1 MSEQQRKAIATLIEK
16 RQASGGLSTWPEA
29 TAAKANNNARDY
41 SQGVPAGTPMVETDF
56 GDVIPA
62 QGYDWEQEWL
72 DQQQQ
77 KIAQEQA
84 VHQQTREDIMKHW
97 YGDEKKPKQRKLTDA
112 EQMDFA
118 QNLIQSPYSS
128 VKQWGMQMQQ
138 QQSRREKR
146 GNDLARQWAEQNP
159 EEAENAVRDYQ
170 AEQTLNH
177 YIRKWAE
184 NETPENLREVT
195 QVLATPAGQ
204 RAWEMRR
211 STAADIEQARRDND
225 EAFRREQKEIH
236 SGNAIGQLPG
246 GESHYRRA
254 NTLLDYAQYANETTG
269 ALEQAIADSR
279 GISSGKTSG
288 GRFLH
293 GLMPRSADNVDMFR
307 ETGILMHVA
316 DVAEKLSMGK
326 RISDPEK
333 ALMSAYII
341 YCNAQSDLENLGG
354 KTGMEF
360 MGSAI
365 GDNAPF
371 LLEMAVTGGFGGA
384 AAGAARSL
392 MRKGIAAG
400 VKNAARKGLK
410 GVGGKILKNRAG
422 RYVAKQSANL
432 LGSMVGGA
440 ATAPFSNA
448 TWGEFAR
455 QDVDQYDISQ
465 GVDGEIEAEKTRPTS
480 LAERG
485 YKAGVTGMTDLG
497 SEYWGGFAGA
507 GRLFPKALRGT
518 RVARITEPLRR
529 LAYTPSVQRLD
540 RYVGNIFKWDGLPME
555 FAEEELSNVL
565 QPLLTGEPERI
576 RENFSSEA
584 QMETLLGVVAMGG
597 VFQAMGTGAAAYDH
611 VQSRRRS
618 VGLLGHIQNPDLRQQ
633 VSRAMGHFTQQQ
645 QAKAISN
652 IDWDN
657 ASLHD
662 MAAATDYIMHRTQ
675 GRASQEIMNAMQEQN
690 EAHAALQRFNKLKNQ
705 DTGRLEEVFDT
716 QGRRYFLSGGALE
729 KGDSGA
735 GATAPTADGTL
746 FVIDAE
752 TGEVSQKSVDE
763 LKRGQTTS
771 YEEFE
776 AGTLE
781 AIRTVSAAQ
790 SEMETLQDIAE
801 EAEATGDNPA
811 LRVADY
817 MGIDLS
823 TLTGK
828 TVTLRDGSMAYVGN
842 VSIPQNGTPDIDVVP
857 LDPATG
863 MTQTGANGEEIHR
876 PLDITEVAAVEGIP
890 VGPETAD
897 AQTTPSEG
905 EGVASQMP
913 ELQGGPQVTLDDGE
927 QTNIDSAQGGA
938 IDGTPAGTQNAG
950 MDNADT
956 NEAAA
961 VSSESVKQASTP
973 AQAASE
979 IAPVGKGPFGNI
991 YLQFR
996 GKPKEAIEFLLK
1008 QQEGEAVG
1016 ALSHPQIGEIDLV
1029 WGKTGTAH
1037 SDGYGLAKIA
1047 KYHPEVL
1054 ENLQGIIS
1062 GMTIKKVSGNRIQLE
1077 STEHLASI
1085 RLDWDGNKKTWL
1097 LTAFEKETPTPLD
1110 RTTDVGENLDDLQND
1125 TAPLQSG
1132 GVSKKS
1138 EYSRH
1143 TTTNQTAESDEASQ
1157 TATHS
1162 GAIAASRMNAPT
1174 TNKDTNSA
1182 PSHQEIP
1189 RKKDGTPDYAA
1200 MEPGAMFQAI
1210 AEDFGEDVAREEVA
1224 RQIEIYE
1231 AKIKKLAA
1239 SRSEDINVR
1248 LKNRNQIQSLQA
1260 QAEALR
1266 EAAGIADN
1274 SVVGQTQQTAVPT
1287 VKPTTLRDK
1296 SRALGDYLSVE
1307 DKILR
1312 DIAEGLKF
1320 RWSDNGAQRGLGTEL
1335 GFSDSPA
1342 ERKARFNILSN
1353 DGITVDQ
1360 YAERLEHD
1368 MDSGLIP
1375 MALDS
1380 DMRSAILD
1388 VLTHVR
1394 SNREAYEAAVA
1405 LRENDPRTSMT
1416 EDEARQQAAYEASRR
1431 GALTEAAA
1439 EQTAPTMVAS
1449 EHMATSA
1456 MGDLV
1461 TEDMHRKSPGKIT
1474 IREQSDPNKLDH
1486 YFQYYNLDGK
1496 PSGVYGIYNVEAD
1509 INTNPVSF
1517 GLEEFWFGSDK
1528 LDELETLYNE
1538 YKSRRPKTRSW
1549 MDDEGGAQFRD
1560 INDALDFKKFIDSRR
1575 EEQHKL
1581 GHNVPENGQVPD
1593 FPFRRSDTK
1602 DEAIG
1607 LDFSTEHRQAVE
1619 ELVEELNRGAGAD
1632 AVVFSTIDELPD
1644 DLQAAIRRDPEYGE
1658 FVIEGV
1664 SWGGHAYICAP
1675 AITDLDHVETVYHH
1689 EVAGHCA
1696 LFHAIPERSDR
1707 VALFQAV
1714 VDGIGLEHMQSQGI
1728 PELNEEIDAYQKGE
1742 ITKARLGE
1750 EYVAYSTERFFSPAL
1765 YNNTTA
1771 PVFSVDL
1778 SGPVTDATVKQIIE
1792 SANRQNDGQP
1802 KITIRNDIG
1811 RIQQDGRGT
1820 RMDVPS
1826 QVYRGRKGRRDQTD
1840 LQSAEHRSPGELQ
1853 AETGESGIV
1862 SGRGVEASPAEHQ
1875 GAVSGQDNAGA
1886 DSNQP
1891 GTLSAGE
1898 TVTGTTESEIS
1909 SSTRFRRESTAT
1921 AYEAEIQSIIDQ
1933 AKANGTYLKAPNGK
1947 PTLLSERQWAQ
1958 VRTRSFKR
1966 WFGDWE
1972 KAARLR
1978 LIDALNP
1985 ISVDGNP
1992 SIEQREAEAVFSN
2005 LENGKNRYDGREVVW
2020 VKNSVGK
2027 IMRHKG
2033 FDTSRLIPAIK
2044 DVFDASVP
2052 ILSDA
2057 EERKPGH
2064 KEHSNFKGYHHYVG
2078 KISLDG
2084 RDYYVRF
2091 TLQEINT
2098 RKKDIVPNQL
2108 HSAFVSDVEI
2118 MSAGNRVNTG
2128 NSPATAETSTPVDVK
2143 LQNFIESARTA
2154 IENSSKVVD
2163 ENGEPLV
2170 VYHGTQTGGF
2180 TVFDNSKG
2188 NATSKIPV
2196 DGFMFASNPTI
2207 ADGYSIS
2214 QIIGKD
2220 ETMDG
2225 APIDPDNENISVVEV
2240 KKPLNSKYRYNG
2252 TVDREWI
2259 PHGYGPTPEEAVRKT
2274 KEVISR
2280 TYYRKPGSEVKN
2292 VFLSLKN
2299 PLIVEHGSWKNIYE
2313 YIKQGRN
2320 AKHDG
2325 VIIGNIND
2333 PSIPLRSAKGES
2345 NADFVAFAP
2354 NQIKSATDNTG
2365 EFSADNDD
2373 IRFRRTQ
2380 KPQEESASLIA
2391 VHNTTE
2397 EQLKKSLELGGFPMP
2412 SIAITH
2418 AGMGHTEF
2426 GEISLL
2432 FDRNSIDPSN
2442 KQNKVYG
2449 GDAWTPTFPSVGY
2462 KLNEAKTRD
2471 IYRRANK
2478 VENLP
2483 LFNPVTFHP
2492 SNYERNV
2499 NGLDTGGLVDH
2510 FKDIYDAKQFYLAEN
2525 GNAVTEYEQHEVE
2538 KYPAE
2543 KIPIYEDVLKRIGVE
2558 RIVNDNIDS
2567 VRDEVRQ
2574 ILEQHGIG
2582 LPQMKPNVVLVRVN
2596 NTIKAALDYA
2606 ENGNKKTEI
2615 DVDATKQKIDE
2626 RIDQQ
2631 RFEAWLH
2638 ELFNGVVE
2646 KKGIRNNRDAFTP
2659 SGNSRKWEDL
2669 YDEVTLD
2676 NIVKAMQRQA
2686 ARGGRGMFGGSIFG
2700 ASQKEYPSIDEIRKE
2715 AKKFIQNISNDEF
2728 EAQKNAITDRLSDVK
2743 IPGIGSSF
2751 SDTMGMAENI
2761 KDAVAQSHT
2770 AKGIYRYLKEFYSG
2784 MTMEAAE
2791 EIADIVRDI
2800 QQMSSRYFE
2809 SKPQRAV
2816 GFDEVRL
2823 AVVPV
2828 NTDAKLIWQLERRGI
2843 PVRTYERGNEEQR
2856 REIVANATE
2865 ELDIRFRRAEA
2876 AALSPEE
2883 VNERFNE
2890 ELKTL
2895 SPENAQSRILWL
2907 GNPSEVLIAAGVRNM
2922 PIKLYGNKLLAKI
2935 AKHGYSLDDVRNLP
2949 EAVTRPIAVFDG
2961 SRPGSHAVLTELETT
2976 DGENVLTVLSVG
2988 KGNDSDFNIVN
2999 SVYGKSDSS
3008 IAGWIEQGKLRWVD
3022 KEKALDRLRISAL
3035 LAEAQNNQGQTSGK
3049 AALQSYQEHSSVTK
3063 ILENFENPTWAD
3075 KEKAA
3080 DFLLVQ
3086 GPNYLGNG
3094 ENTGGNVEEGS
3105 NLADEKRSSLASAT
3119 NIIKNFANPTRLD
3132 GEKVAAA
3139 EEMAAELGV
3148 PVRIVRDRSEIGNT
3162 ESMARDKRGAEGWHE
3177 RATGEIAVVLP
3188 NCRDA
3193 AEVQKTILHE
3203 AVGHYGIPELL
3214 GRERADEFYR
3224 RVFRSLDKTTQA
3236 RLLAKHGSE
3245 TVAGDEYLAEMA
3257 EGDVT
3262 PSVWKRIMA
3271 AVRGFFRDVLGINL
3285 KVTDAE
3291 MRYILWR
3298 SKHNPQRARTVG
3310 EAMDTI
3316 SADIRMRV
3324 QTERE
3329 AARERKAL
3337 QLEKLRTSEPLMF
3350 TGEEYKGL
3358 YELDNKS
3365 AATYINNELR
3375 GKYVNQDTGET
3386 IRVTRKGAF
3395 KTTRHDVGNKT
3406 HLQSV
3411 VYIPQ
3416 MLENAI
3422 LIDEVPNTKSS
3433 TGFDSYRYYVV
3444 GLKIDGVDYTAKL
3457 VVGEKNGQTYYD
3469 HSLTE
3474 IEKGDLINRRD
3485 EISSSFTD
3493 NKAANAVT
3501 GTPVSTVKDKR
3512 LLQILQPE
3520 PLKYQAESTQNE
3532 QQEPQTPMQY
3542 VDRVAE
3548 EMAAQDNEIRF
3559 RRNKRQPAADAPI
3572 RTTRENW
3579 ATRIGRK
3586 LQDAHIP
3593 VRQLQ
3598 DYVRAHGGKTGI
3610 ETDVYSALNR
3620 ALGRQME
3627 RIRRVDADFSE
3638 LGKKMNRIK
3647 REYGY
3652 GYKQIEE
3659 YLAAKSSLER
3669 HASGTPAYS
3678 EQADAPWNKWH
3689 VEETVDRFEKTV
3701 PAKQRDAM
3709 WADIR
3714 ALTQK
3719 QLEMMRQYGLISIQ
3733 TLRDIQARG
3742 WKYYLPLQGMDFDF
3756 EQVTDPHDI
3765 FGEILNDRKGGRSSL
3780 MHRAKGRTTKPDDVL
3795 ATLQRN
3801 IHLTIMSG
3809 EQNLAKQFLLRL
3821 AEANPELQGDTR
3833 QGEGIF
3839 EIEERWWVR
3848 RDENRITP
3856 EERERGE
3863 VYEESRQR
3871 PDDLEIE
3878 QSQMASAE
3886 MRKLESE
3893 LQEVE
3898 KELWKL
3904 DPENDDNDLLATL
3917 LDQRRELS
3925 ERIDQAFDRITAV
3938 RQLPRGAH
3946 AYRGLSQ
3953 TEEQEHTV
3961 PVYRNGIRTV
3971 VRLSDPIVAQAINGD
3986 FKELFGGI
3994 MKNVVNVIGKGT
4006 RWMASTSTS
4015 WNPEFLLKNT
4025 VRDSLWATFYNA
4037 VDSEGSARG
4046 YLRNYPVAQK
4056 AIVRYHSGKAKPLTL
4071 NERAQYNIYTP
4082 EGASEAIE
4090 EFGLS
4095 RVRDSWFDDFLM
4107 EGGLTG
4113 YAYMQEVSDYSK
4125 KLARKVR
4132 WAASRG
4138 GRTVGTLREV
4148 METVNDLSEVTT
4160 RFATFLSQIQKGA
4173 DVRTAVNYARD
4184 ITINFNRKGEWG
4196 RDLNSLFMFF
4206 NAATQ
4211 GIANFYNLTRRNKAR
4226 MGFAMA
4232 GVLGLS
4238 YTMSLLLA
4246 QFLAADDDDEQ
4257 WFISDYQRY
4266 TNLCIPGWIIGSDD
4280 KVVLIPLPQE
4290 LRPMWVAGTVAADV
4304 TGGRID
4310 AKDAWGVF
4318 SNATGTVLEA
4328 AGEAYLP
4335 VEISMDRPMKTFVPS
4350 LFKPMYEL
4358 YANADFTGFPIYRE
4372 PFAKSLEGRIP
4383 ESQLGMRNANK
4394 FISGVTEW
4402 LNEAGGGNQWTPA
4415 GFDPETGTING
4426 LVNLMDQNPSK
4437 IEHLLTSYTGGLG
4450 RMGARIYRYV
4460 SSSDE
4465 ERAVRDIPFI
4475 NAFLTDVRKEINPN
4489 TEYYDIRDKYESL
4502 NYWFRKN
4509 QKEGT
4514 YPPFYHS
4521 DEEAQKAATEV
4532 TTVMQMIKQSDKT
4545 LDAWK
4550 KQLEMTEYGSEQY
4563 RTVVQEMNRVK
4574 KDFIHQYD
4582 QFIESTDHAAE
4593 NR

>member
-1 MSEQQRKAIATLIEK
+1 MNQPSKIDILLGRVSVPEHKISADNKPDSSSMEAVQSKYFT
-16 RQASGGLSTWPEA
+16 AS
-29 TAAKANNNARDY
+29 
-41 SQGVPAGTPMVETDF
+41 VPAGTPMVETDF

-72 DQQQQ
+72 DQQQK
-77 KIAQEQA
+77 KIESA
-84 VHQQTREDIMKHW
+84 QQTQNEVMEYWH
-97 YGDEKKPKQRKLTDA
+97 GKPKQRKLTDA

-118 QNLIQSPYSS
+118 QTLIQSPYSS
-128 VKQWGMQMQQ
+128 AKQWGMQLQQ
-138 QQSRREKR
+138 QQSRQEKR
-146 GNDLARQWAEQNP
+146 ENDLVQQWAEQNP

-177 YIRKWAE
+177 YIRKWDG
-184 NETPENLREVT
+184 NETPENLRAVT
-195 QVLATPAGQ
+195 EVLATPAGQ
-204 RAWEMRR
+204 RVWEKRR
-211 STAADIEQARRDND
+211 STVADIEQARREND
-225 EAFRREQKEIH
+225 EAFRHEQKEIH

-254 NTLLDYAQYANETTG
+254 NTLLDYAQYANETIG

-341 YCNAQSDLENLGG
+341 YCNAHSDLENLGG

-410 GVGGKILKNRAG
+410 GVGGKIVQNRAG
-422 RYVAKQSANL
+422 RYIAKQGSNL
-432 LGSMVGGA
+432 VGSMVGGA

-485 YKAGVTGMTDLG
+485 YKAGVTGMTELG

-529 LAYTPSVQRLD
+529 LSYTPSVQRLD
-540 RYVGNIFKWDGLPME
+540 RYVGNIFKWNGQPME
-555 FAEEELSNVL
+555 WMEEQLSNVL

-576 RENFSSEA
+576 RENFSSDA

-597 VFQAMGTGAAAYDH
+597 VFQTMGTGAAAYDH

-633 VSRAMGHFTQQQ
+633 VSRAMGRFTQKE

-675 GRASQEIMNAMQEQN
+675 GLASQEIMNAMQEQT

-729 KGDSGA
+729 KGDA
-735 GATAPTADGTL
+735 DAVAIVPTADGTL

-752 TGEVSQKSVDE
+752 TGEVSQKSIDE

-781 AIRTVSAAQ
+781 AIRTVSAVQ

-811 LRVADY
+811 IRVADY

-842 VSIPQNGTPDIDVVP
+842 VSIPQNGMPDIDVVP
-857 LDPATG
+857 LDPVTG

-876 PLDITEVAAVEGIP
+876 ALDITEVAAVEGIP

-905 EGVASQMP
+905 EGVASQTP
-913 ELQGGPQVTLDDGE
+913 ELQNGQQGTLDDGT
-927 QTNIDSAQGGA
+927 QV
-938 IDGTPAGTQNAG
+938 GTQNTV
-950 MDNADT
+950 MENADT
-956 NEAAA
+956 GSVGQVSIENPGMNPELDNATTSGVHNVSDPRIGRSLTSQEADELLREMQDGAQPAPEIELNAA
-961 VSSESVKQASTP
+961 SWSASFDENNSIQTPIGRVKMGDNQMSKFFAKGREKEFGMVAPTLSNPDVIVEKNAPESNAERDTKYLFIKTFIKSDGSRFVYFESITVQKAGLEISVSSHEADENIIKREMQNGKVLHLDSRLSSGSEGYLTRTP
-973 AQAASE
+973 TGE
-979 IAPVGKGPFGNI
+979 GP
-991 YLQFR
+991 
-996 GKPKEAIEFLLK
+996 
-1008 QQEGEAVG
+1008 
-1016 ALSHPQIGEIDLV
+1016 DLV
-1029 WGKTGTAH
+1029 PT
-1037 SDGYGLAKIA
+1037 SDNPKAL
-1047 KYHPEVL
+1047 H
-1054 ENLQGIIS
+1054 
-1062 GMTIKKVSGNRIQLE
+1062 
-1077 STEHLASI
+1077 
-1085 RLDWDGNKKTWL
+1085 
-1097 LTAFEKETPTPLD
+1097 
-1110 RTTDVGENLDDLQND
+1110 
-1125 TAPLQSG
+1125 
-1132 GVSKKS
+1132 
-1138 EYSRH
+1138 
-1143 TTTNQTAESDEASQ
+1143 
-1157 TATHS
+1157 
-1162 GAIAASRMNAPT
+1162 
-1174 TNKDTNSA
+1174 KDTNSA
-1182 PSHQEIP
+1182 PSNQEIP

-1200 MEPGAMFQAI
+1200 LEPGAMFQAI

-1274 SVVGQTQQTAVPT
+1274 SVVGQTQQTAAPT
-1287 VKPTTLRDK
+1287 VKHTTLRDK

-1375 MALDS
+1375 LAMDG

-1394 SNREAYEAAVA
+1394 SNREAYETAVA

-1416 EDEARQQAAYEASRR
+1416 EDEARQQTAYEASRR
-1431 GALTEAAA
+1431 GILTEAAA
-1439 EQTAPTMVAS
+1439 EQQQSSMVSGEPFTPVDDVPFYRSEAETAVAS
-1449 EHMATSA
+1449 
-1456 MGDLV
+1456 
-1461 TEDMHRKSPGKIT
+1461 
-1474 IREQSDPNKLDH
+1474 Q
-1486 YFQYYNLDGK
+1486 
-1496 PSGVYGIYNVEAD
+1496 
-1509 INTNPVSF
+1509 
-1517 GLEEFWFGSDK
+1517 
-1528 LDELETLYNE
+1528 
-1538 YKSRRPKTRSW
+1538 
-1549 MDDEGGAQFRD
+1549 
-1560 INDALDFKKFIDSRR
+1560 
-1575 EEQHKL
+1575 
-1581 GHNVPENGQVPD
+1581 
-1593 FPFRRSDTK
+1593 
-1602 DEAIG
+1602 
-1607 LDFSTEHRQAVE
+1607 DFSPEHRQAVE
-1619 ELVEELNRGAGAD
+1619 EMVTGLNQELGENV
-1632 AVVFSTIDELPD
+1632 VVFSEWDELPEK
-1644 DLQAAIRRDPEYGE
+1644 IREEVRKAMEDGYVVYGLT
-1658 FVIEGV
+1658 FQDACYLY
-1664 SWGGHAYICAP
+1664 SP
-1675 AITDLDHVETVYHH
+1675 AITDEQTAHYVYTH
-1689 EVAGHCA
+1689 ELAGHKNVEAVFPDRISFVTFCNRLVDDIGVSEMA
-1696 LFHAIPERSDR
+1696 ESISDAGFMNCVNDYFTNPDAVNKYVLGREYIAYLTENSNILDLYAADYEGKFSLPSLQEFITTDTLLDLIHYANSRQGRS
-1707 VALFQAV
+1707 F
-1714 VDGIGLEHMQSQGI
+1714 SQG
-1728 PELNEEIDAYQKGE
+1728 QGRMGR
-1742 ITKARLGE
+1742 T
-1750 EYVAYSTERFFSPAL
+1750 TETEADYRRTNGTTGMGAS
-1765 YNNTTA
+1765 NT
-1771 PVFSVDL
+1771 DRL
-1778 SGPVTDATVKQIIE
+1778 SGGGQTADRGRSRPDGVSGSGTDYAL
-1792 SANRQNDGQP
+1792 SGASDNLS
-1802 KITIRNDIG
+1802 G
-1811 RIQQDGRGT
+1811 RTSPDAGGT
-1820 RMDVPS
+1820 R
-1826 QVYRGRKGRRDQTD
+1826 YGRSTQT
-1840 LQSAEHRSPGELQ
+1840 SSSEY
-1853 AETGESGIV
+1853 
-1862 SGRGVEASPAEHQ
+1862 Q
-1875 GAVSGQDNAGA
+1875 GTISGQDNAGV

-1891 GTLSAGE
+1891 RTLPAGK
-1898 TVTGTTESEIS
+1898 TVTRTAESEIFS
-1909 SSTRFRRESTAT
+1909 SNRFRRESAAA

-1947 PTLLSERQWAQ
+1947 STLLSERQWAQ
-1958 VRTRSFKR
+1958 VRTRAFKR

-2052 ILSDA
+2052 ILSEA

-2091 TLQEINT
+2091 ALQEINT
-2098 RKKDIVPNQL
+2098 RKKNIVPNQL

-2143 LQNFIESARTA
+2143 LQNFIESSRTA
-2154 IENSSKVVD
+2154 VENSSKVVD

-2170 VYHGTQTGGF
+2170 VFHGTPLRRDQITPNRGWQKDGTTYVRQQAPFHTFRGGEYSGMIF
-2180 TVFDNSKG
+2180 SSVDAEKARSIAEKR
-2188 NATSKIPV
+2188 ALSIP
-2196 DGFMFASNPTI
+2196 DD
-2207 ADGYSIS
+2207 ADGTEQWTEEGYVYDLFLNVKHPFVPQRDANVVLSALGNKVPTLSFYGGKGEDIS
-2214 QIIGKD
+2214 LD
-2220 ETMDG
+2220 EAWG
-2225 APIDPDNENISVVEV
+2225 I
-2240 KKPLNSKYRYNG
+2240 LNSGNSWLV
-2252 TVDREWI
+2252 TE
-2259 PHGYGPTPEEAVRKT
+2259 TPQFMEEVRKRGYDGLYGT
-2274 KEVISR
+2274 DEGV
-2280 TYYRKPGSEVKN
+2280 
-2292 VFLSLKN
+2292 
-2299 PLIVEHGSWKNIYE
+2299 E
-2313 YIKQGRN
+2313 YIACFR
-2320 AKHDG
+2320 
-2325 VIIGNIND
+2325 
-2333 PSIPLRSAKGES
+2333 
-2345 NADFVAFAP
+2345 P
-2354 NQIKSATDNTG
+2354 NQLKDAYENTG

-2373 IRFRRTQ
+2373 IRFRKTP

-2432 FDRNSIDPSN
+2432 FDRNSIDPAN
-2442 KQNKVYG
+2442 RQNKVYS
-2449 GDAWTPTFPSVGY
+2449 GDAWTPTVPSIGY
-2462 KLNEAKTRD
+2462 KLNDDKTSD
-2471 IYRRANK
+2471 IYSRANK
-2478 VENLP
+2478 VKNLP

-2492 SNYERNV
+2492 DNYERNV
-2499 NGLDTGGLVDH
+2499 NGLDTGGLVEH
-2510 FKDIYDAKQFYLAEN
+2510 FKDNYNAKQFYLAEN

-2538 KYPAE
+2538 KYPAD
-2543 KIPIYEDVLKRIGVE
+2543 KIPIYEDVLKRIGIE
-2558 RIVNDNIDS
+2558 RIVNGNIDS

-2582 LPQMKPNVVLVRVN
+2582 LSQMKPNVVLARVN

-2631 RFEAWLH
+2631 RFEVWLH

-2646 KKGIRNNRDAFTP
+2646 KKGIRNDRDIFTP
-2659 SGNSRKWEDL
+2659 AGNSRKWEEL

-2686 ARGGRGMFGGSIFG
+2686 ARGGQGLFGGSIFG
-2700 ASQKEYPSIDEIRKE
+2700 AAQKEYPSIDEIRKE
-2715 AKKFIQNISNDEF
+2715 AKKVIKNITNDEF

-2743 IPGIGSSF
+2743 IPGVGSSF
-2751 SDTMGMAENI
+2751 SDTMDMAENI

-2784 MTMEAAE
+2784 MTMEVAE
-2791 EIADIVRDI
+2791 EIAGIVRDI

-2828 NTDAKLIWQLERRGI
+2828 NTDAELISQLERQGI

-2876 AALSPEE
+2876 AALSPDE

-2907 GNPSEVLIAAGVRNM
+2907 GNPSEVLLSAGVRNM

-2976 DGENVLTVLSVG
+2976 DGEDVLTVLSVG

-3063 ILENFENPTWAD
+3063 ILENFENPT
-3075 KEKAA
+3075 
-3080 DFLLVQ
+3080 
-3086 GPNYLGNG
+3086 
-3094 ENTGGNVEEGS
+3094 
-3105 NLADEKRSSLASAT
+3105 
-3119 NIIKNFANPTRLD
+3119 RLD

-3162 ESMARDKRGAEGWHE
+3162 ENMARDKRGAEGWHE

-3236 RLLAKHGSE
+3236 RLMAKHGSE

-3257 EGDVT
+3257 EGNVT
-3262 PSVWKRIMA
+3262 PSIWKRIMA
-3271 AVRGFFRDVLGINL
+3271 AVRWFFRDVLGINL

-3298 SKHNPQRARTVG
+3298 SKHNLQRARTVG

-3316 SADIRMRV
+3316 SEDIRMRV

-3329 AARERKAL
+3329 AARERKAQ

-3358 YELDNKS
+3358 YELNS
-3365 AATYINNELR
+3365 RAAGQYIVAHLR
-3375 GKYVNQDTGET
+3375 GTYTNADSGEIIYVS
-3386 IRVTRKGAF
+3386 RKAQ
-3395 KTTRHDVGNKT
+3395 KVAHHDAENKV

-3411 VYIPQ
+3411 AYIPQ

-3422 LIDEVPNTKSS
+3422 LIDEVQNTKSS

-3457 VVGEKNGQTYYD
+3457 VVGEKNGQIYYD
-3469 HSLTE
+3469 HALTE
-3474 IEKGDLINRRD
+3474 IEKGDLIVQRD
-3485 EISSSFTD
+3485 LVKAQVYD
-3493 NKAANAVT
+3493 DKAANAVT

-3532 QQEPQTPMQY
+3532 QQKPQTPMQY

-3548 EMAAQDNEIRF
+3548 EMAALDNEIRF
-3559 RRNKRQPAADAPI
+3559 RRNKQQPAADAPI

-3598 DYVRAHGGKTGI
+3598 DYVRAHGGQTGI

-3652 GYKQIEE
+3652 SYKQIEE

-3714 ALTQK
+3714 TLAQK

-3742 WKYYLPLQGMDFDF
+3742 WKYYLPLQGIDFDF

-3833 QGEGIF
+3833 RGEGVF

-3878 QSQMASAE
+3878 QSQIAAAE

-3904 DPENDDNDLLATL
+3904 DPETTDNDLLSTL

-3938 RQLPRGAH
+3938 RQLPRGSH

-4046 YLRNYPVAQK
+4046 YMRNYPVAQK
-4056 AIVRYHSGKAKPLTL
+4056 AIVRYHSGKARPLTL

-4082 EGASEAIE
+4082 EGAAAAIE

-4113 YAYMQEVSDYSK
+4113 YAYMQDVRDYSK

-4138 GRTVGTLREV
+4138 GRTLGTLREV

-4160 RFATFLSQIQKGA
+4160 RFSTFLSQIQKGE

-4266 TNLCIPGWIIGSDD
+4266 TNLCIPGWIIGRDD

-4290 LRPMWVAGTVAADV
+4290 LRPIWVAGTVAADV

-4335 VEISMDRPMKTFVPS
+4335 VEISMEHPMKTFVPS
-4350 LFKPMYEL
+4350 VFKPMYEL

-4402 LNEAGGGNQWTPA
+4402 LNEVGGGNQWTPA

-4426 LVNLMDQNPSK
+4426 LVNLLDQNPSK

-4460 SSSDE
+4460 SSPDE

-4502 NYWFRKN
+4502 NYWFRKH

-4521 DEEAQKAATEV
+4521 DEEAQKAAAEV
-4532 TTVMQMIKQSDKT
+4532 TAVMQMIKQSDKT

-4582 QFIESTDHAAE
+4582 QLTESTDHAAE

>member
-1 MSEQQRKAIATLIEK
+1 MSNRNRLNVAALLGLDGGAAAPAEGMYSNGNALPGAQGAA
-16 RQASGGLSTWPEA
+16 ANGSSVGSGGNVPRVSSEPYAGTDRNRLNVAALLGYHSGTPSTTQKTEG
-29 TAAKANNNARDY
+29 TAAAPQRDFTA
-41 SQGVPAGTPMVETDF
+41 SVPEGTPMVETDF

-72 DQQQQ
+72 DQQQ
-77 KIAQEQA
+77 KKVESAQRTLNE
-84 VHQQTREDIMKHW
+84 VMEYWH
-97 YGDEKKPKQRKLTDA
+97 GKPKQRKLTDA

-118 QNLIQSPYSS
+118 QTLIQSPYSS
-128 VKQWGMQMQQ
+128 AKQWGMQLQQ
-138 QQSRREKR
+138 QQSRREQR
-146 GNDLARQWAEQNP
+146 ENDLVQQWAEQNP

-177 YIRKWAE
+177 YIRKWAG
-184 NETPENLREVT
+184 NETPENLRAVT
-195 QVLATPAGQ
+195 EVLATPAGQ
-204 RAWEMRR
+204 RVLNNLLGGK
-211 STAADIEQARRDND
+211 EQVAKERARL
-225 EAFRREQKEIH
+225 EAEYAER
-236 SGNAIGQLPG
+236 LPG
-246 GESHYRRA
+246 WNAMTVQSQLEDYRKNPMSYALKNVNPSESLMTEYIPEEKRNYDLAMRMM
-254 NTLLDYAQYANETTG
+254 DGAQYKAETIS
-269 ALEQAIADSR
+269 ALEQAIADAR
-279 GISSGKTSG
+279 GTSSGKTAA

-293 GLMPRSADNVDMFR
+293 GLQP
-307 ETGILMHVA
+307 ETLKNALTMGFGESEDLLSIA
-316 DVAEKLSMGK
+316 RIAEKASRGETLTDG
-326 RISDPEK
+326 EQ
-333 ALMSAYII
+333 AAAGAYIM
-341 YCNAQSDLENLGG
+341 NLDATQRLADMGG
-354 KTGMEF
+354 ATTAERVGNF
-360 MGSAI
+360 I

-371 LLEMAVTGGFGGA
+371 LLEMAATGGLGAPA
-384 AAGAARSL
+384 AAAARGL
-392 MRKGIAAG
+392 IRRGIARG
-400 VKNAARKGLK
+400 MKNAAQKGIL
-410 GVGGKILKNRAG
+410 GAVGKTLRNRVG
-422 RYVAKQSANL
+422 RYVAKQGGNLVGAMAEGAVTSPLSTVTANEY
-432 LGSMVGGA
+432 A
-440 ATAPFSNA
+440 NRT
-448 TWGEFAR
+448 
-455 QDVDQYDISQ
+455 VDQYD
-465 GVDGEIEAEKTRPTS
+465 VWMNMDGSIEAERTRPTS
-480 LAERG
+480 ELERMYKSLATGAAERTSEAWG
-485 YKAGVTGMTDLG
+485 RYAGMGH
-497 SEYWGGFAGA
+497 
-507 GRLFPKALRGT
+507 LFPRFMRGT
-518 RVARITEPLRR
+518 RIAKFTEPLRR
-529 LAYTPSVQRLD
+529 LMQTPSAQRLD
-540 RYVGNIFKWDGLPME
+540 RYVGNVLQWNGQPME
-555 FAEEELSNVL
+555 WMEEQLSNVL
-565 QPLLTGEPERI
+565 QPLLTGELERI

-597 VFQAMGTGAAAYDH
+597 VFQTMSTGAAAYDH

-633 VSRAMGHFTQQQ
+633 VSRAMGRFTQKE

-675 GRASQEIMNAMQEQN
+675 GRASQEIMNAMQEQT

-857 LDPATG
+857 LDPVTG

-905 EGVASQMP
+905 EGVASQTP
-913 ELQGGPQVTLDDGE
+913 ELQNGQQGTLDDGT
-927 QTNIDSAQGGA
+927 QV
-938 IDGTPAGTQNAG
+938 GTQNTVMENANTGSVGQVSVENPG
-950 MDNADT
+950 MNPELDNATTSGVHNVSDPRIGRSLTSQEADELLREMQDGAQPAPEIELNAASWSASFDENNSIQTPIGRVKMGDNQMSKFFAKGREKEFGMVAPTLSNPDVIVEKNAPESNAERDT
-956 NEAAA
+956 KYLFIKTFIKSDGSRFVYFESITVQKAGLEIS
-961 VSSESVKQASTP
+961 VSSHEADENIIKREMQNGKVLHLDSRLSSGSEGYLTRTP
-973 AQAASE
+973 TGE
-979 IAPVGKGPFGNI
+979 GP
-991 YLQFR
+991 
-996 GKPKEAIEFLLK
+996 
-1008 QQEGEAVG
+1008 
-1016 ALSHPQIGEIDLV
+1016 DLV
-1029 WGKTGTAH
+1029 PT
-1037 SDGYGLAKIA
+1037 SDNPKAL
-1047 KYHPEVL
+1047 H
-1054 ENLQGIIS
+1054 
-1062 GMTIKKVSGNRIQLE
+1062 
-1077 STEHLASI
+1077 
-1085 RLDWDGNKKTWL
+1085 
-1097 LTAFEKETPTPLD
+1097 
-1110 RTTDVGENLDDLQND
+1110 
-1125 TAPLQSG
+1125 
-1132 GVSKKS
+1132 
-1138 EYSRH
+1138 
-1143 TTTNQTAESDEASQ
+1143 
-1157 TATHS
+1157 
-1162 GAIAASRMNAPT
+1162 
-1174 TNKDTNSA
+1174 KDTNSA
-1182 PSHQEIP
+1182 PSNQGIP

-1200 MEPGAMFQAI
+1200 LEPGTMFQAI

-1260 QAEALR
+1260 RAEALR

-1274 SVVGQTQQTAVPT
+1274 SVVGQTQQPAAPT

-1335 GFSDSPA
+1335 GFSDSQA

-1388 VLTHVR
+1388 ILTHVR
-1394 SNREAYEAAVA
+1394 SNREAYETAVA

-1416 EDEARQQAAYEASRR
+1416 EEEARQQAAYEASRR
-1431 GALTEAAA
+1431 GILTEAAA
-1439 EQTAPTMVAS
+1439 EQQQSSMVSGEPFTPVDDVPFYRSEAETAVAS
-1449 EHMATSA
+1449 
-1456 MGDLV
+1456 
-1461 TEDMHRKSPGKIT
+1461 
-1474 IREQSDPNKLDH
+1474 Q
-1486 YFQYYNLDGK
+1486 
-1496 PSGVYGIYNVEAD
+1496 
-1509 INTNPVSF
+1509 
-1517 GLEEFWFGSDK
+1517 
-1528 LDELETLYNE
+1528 
-1538 YKSRRPKTRSW
+1538 
-1549 MDDEGGAQFRD
+1549 
-1560 INDALDFKKFIDSRR
+1560 
-1575 EEQHKL
+1575 
-1581 GHNVPENGQVPD
+1581 
-1593 FPFRRSDTK
+1593 
-1602 DEAIG
+1602 
-1607 LDFSTEHRQAVE
+1607 DFSPEHRQAVE
-1619 ELVEELNRGAGAD
+1619 EMVTGLNQELGENV
-1632 AVVFSTIDELPD
+1632 VVFSEWDELPEK
-1644 DLQAAIRRDPEYGE
+1644 IREEVRKAMEDGYVVYGLT
-1658 FVIEGV
+1658 FQDACYLY
-1664 SWGGHAYICAP
+1664 SP
-1675 AITDLDHVETVYHH
+1675 AITDEQTAHYVYTH
-1689 EVAGHCA
+1689 ELAGHKNVEAVFPDRISFVTFCNRLVDDIGVSEMA
-1696 LFHAIPERSDR
+1696 ESISDAGFMNCVNDYFTNPDAINKYVLGREYIAYLTENSNVLDLYAADYEGKFSLPSLQEFITTDTLLDLIHYANSRQGRS
-1707 VALFQAV
+1707 F
-1714 VDGIGLEHMQSQGI
+1714 SQG
-1728 PELNEEIDAYQKGE
+1728 QGRMGR
-1742 ITKARLGE
+1742 T
-1750 EYVAYSTERFFSPAL
+1750 TETEADYRRTNGTTGMGAS
-1765 YNNTTA
+1765 NT
-1771 PVFSVDL
+1771 DRL
-1778 SGPVTDATVKQIIE
+1778 SGGGQTADRGRSRPDGVSGSGTDYAL
-1792 SANRQNDGQP
+1792 SGASDNLS
-1802 KITIRNDIG
+1802 G
-1811 RIQQDGRGT
+1811 RTSPDAGGT
-1820 RMDVPS
+1820 R
-1826 QVYRGRKGRRDQTD
+1826 YGRSTQT
-1840 LQSAEHRSPGELQ
+1840 SSSEY
-1853 AETGESGIV
+1853 
-1862 SGRGVEASPAEHQ
+1862 Q
-1875 GAVSGQDNAGA
+1875 GTISGQDNAGV

-1891 GTLSAGE
+1891 RTLPAGE
-1898 TVTGTTESEIS
+1898 TVTGTAESEIFS
-1909 SSTRFRRESTAT
+1909 SNRFRRESAAA

-1947 PTLLSERQWAQ
+1947 PTRLSERQWAQ
-1958 VRTRSFKR
+1958 VRTRAFKR

-2052 ILSDA
+2052 ILSEA
-2057 EERKPGH
+2057 EERKTGH

-2098 RKKDIVPNQL
+2098 RKKNIVPNQL

-2143 LQNFIESARTA
+2143 LQNFIESSRTA
-2154 IENSSKVVD
+2154 VENSSKVVD
-2163 ENGEPLV
+2163 ENGEPMV
-2170 VYHGTQTGGF
+2170 VFHGTNSDFTAFDTKKIGIKGDVGMRGRGFYFSPNIRTG
-2180 TVFDNSKG
+2180 
-2188 NATSKIPV
+2188 
-2196 DGFMFASNPTI
+2196 
-2207 ADGYSIS
+2207 
-2214 QIIGKD
+2214 
-2220 ETMDG
+2220 E
-2225 APIDPDNENISVVEV
+2225 
-2240 KKPLNSKYRYNG
+2240 
-2252 TVDREWI
+2252 
-2259 PHGYGPTPEEAVRKT
+2259 GYG
-2274 KEVISR
+2274 
-2280 TYYRKPGSEVKN
+2280 KN
-2292 VFLSLKN
+2292 LLRVFLNIKN
-2299 PLIVEHGSWKNIYE
+2299 PFDPFSFSSEEEIAERLDIDKDIIE
-2313 YIKQGRN
+2313 YVIEFTETGFRAIN
-2320 AKHDG
+2320 AGLFSGYLKEAGYDG
-2325 VIIGNIND
+2325 V
-2333 PSIPLRSAKGES
+2333 LYLYRQE
-2345 NADFVAFAP
+2345 VVVFAP
-2354 NQIKSATDNTG
+2354 SQIKSATDNTG
-2365 EFSADNDD
+2365 EFSAGND
-2373 IRFRRTQ
+2373 
-2380 KPQEESASLIA
+2380 
-2391 VHNTTE
+2391 
-2397 EQLKKSLELGGFPMP
+2397 
-2412 SIAITH
+2412 
-2418 AGMGHTEF
+2418 
-2426 GEISLL
+2426 
-2432 FDRNSIDPSN
+2432 
-2442 KQNKVYG
+2442 
-2449 GDAWTPTFPSVGY
+2449 
-2462 KLNEAKTRD
+2462 
-2471 IYRRANK
+2471 
-2478 VENLP
+2478 
-2483 LFNPVTFHP
+2483 
-2492 SNYERNV
+2492 
-2499 NGLDTGGLVDH
+2499 
-2510 FKDIYDAKQFYLAEN
+2510 
-2525 GNAVTEYEQHEVE
+2525 
-2538 KYPAE
+2538 
-2543 KIPIYEDVLKRIGVE
+2543 
-2558 RIVNDNIDS
+2558 
-2567 VRDEVRQ
+2567 
-2574 ILEQHGIG
+2574 
-2582 LPQMKPNVVLVRVN
+2582 
-2596 NTIKAALDYA
+2596 
-2606 ENGNKKTEI
+2606 
-2615 DVDATKQKIDE
+2615 
-2626 RIDQQ
+2626 
-2631 RFEAWLH
+2631 
-2638 ELFNGVVE
+2638 
-2646 KKGIRNNRDAFTP
+2646 
-2659 SGNSRKWEDL
+2659 
-2669 YDEVTLD
+2669 
-2676 NIVKAMQRQA
+2676 
-2686 ARGGRGMFGGSIFG
+2686 
-2700 ASQKEYPSIDEIRKE
+2700 
-2715 AKKFIQNISNDEF
+2715 
-2728 EAQKNAITDRLSDVK
+2728 
-2743 IPGIGSSF
+2743 
-2751 SDTMGMAENI
+2751 
-2761 KDAVAQSHT
+2761 
-2770 AKGIYRYLKEFYSG
+2770 
-2784 MTMEAAE
+2784 
-2791 EIADIVRDI
+2791 
-2800 QQMSSRYFE
+2800 
-2809 SKPQRAV
+2809 
-2816 GFDEVRL
+2816 
-2823 AVVPV
+2823 
-2828 NTDAKLIWQLERRGI
+2828 
-2843 PVRTYERGNEEQR
+2843 
-2856 REIVANATE
+2856 
-2865 ELDIRFRRAEA
+2865 DIRFRRAEA

-2890 ELKTL
+2890 ELKQQIDGTL
-2895 SPENAQSRILWL
+2895 PEGHVYRL
-2907 GNPSEVLIAAGVRNM
+2907 GMPSEALRSAGVPELPMELSSTR
-2922 PIKLYGNKLLAKI
+2922 LAEK
-2935 AKHGYSLDDVRNLP
+2935 ASADYKSGHPFSLEDMRNLP
-2949 EAVTRPIAVFDG
+2949 QALQNPIAVFD
-2961 SRPGSHAVLTELETT
+2961 SKTRPGSKVILTELT
-2976 DGENVLTVLSVG
+2976 DSQ
-2988 KGNDSDFNIVN
+2988 GNNFVAVTRSDIRRVAGRRVIQVN
-2999 SVYGKSDSS
+2999 SIRSIYPKDYAQDVVNWINRGDLLKWADKEKTLDWLGKQQSNSADVA
-3008 IAGWIEQGKLRWVD
+3008 IPIQGLDVAANILENFENPTWVD

-3049 AALQSYQEHSSVTK
+3049 AALQSYQEHSSITK
-3063 ILENFENPTWAD
+3063 ILETFENPTRA
-3075 KEKAA
+3075 
-3080 DFLLVQ
+3080 
-3086 GPNYLGNG
+3086 
-3094 ENTGGNVEEGS
+3094 
-3105 NLADEKRSSLASAT
+3105 
-3119 NIIKNFANPTRLD
+3119 D

-3162 ESMARDKRGAEGWHE
+3162 ENLARDKRGAEGWHE

-3236 RLLAKHGSE
+3236 RLMAKHGSE

-3257 EGDVT
+3257 EGNVT
-3262 PSVWKRIMA
+3262 PSMWKRIMA

-3298 SKHNPQRARTVG
+3298 SKHNLQRARTVG

-3316 SADIRMRV
+3316 SEDIRMRV

-3329 AARERKAL
+3329 AARERKAQ
-3337 QLEKLRTSEPLMF
+3337 QLEKLRKSEPIQI
-3350 TGEEYKGL
+3350 TGEEITPSENLKQYKKNALEYG
-3358 YELDNKS
+3358 K
-3365 AATYINNELR
+3365 TLR
-3375 GKYVNQDTGET
+3375 GEYVNLDSGER
-3386 IRVTRKGAF
+3386 ISLFAGGKNGGIKEVLQ
-3395 KTTRHDVGNKT
+3395 HDYKNPE
-3406 HLQSV
+3406 HLQAV
-3411 VYIPQ
+3411 AAIPQ
-3416 MLENAI
+3416 IIENSI
-3422 LIDEVPNTKSS
+3422 LIDSEQNQDRRVNPNVKQ
-3433 TGFDSYRYYVV
+3433 YAYYVV
-3444 GLKIDGVDYTAKL
+3444 GLKIGDTDYTVKA
-3457 VVGEKNGQTYYD
+3457 VVAQDDNGNRYYD
-3469 HSLTE
+3469 HKLTQIEKGTLIDGLYRLSNSVAENQDSQMGFSASSGLSSMVGAGEAEPNIRRPETGNRLQSISPIPDIKDKRLPSILQPALTE
-3474 IEKGDLINRRD
+3474 IEKGDLIVQRD
-3485 EISSSFTD
+3485 LVKAQVYD
-3493 NKAANAVT
+3493 DKAANAVT

-3520 PLKYQAESTQNE
+3520 PLKYQAESTQNK

-3548 EMAAQDNEIRF
+3548 EMAALDNEIRL
-3559 RRNKRQPAADAPI
+3559 RRNKQQPAADAPI

-3652 GYKQIEE
+3652 SYKQIEE

-3701 PAKQRDAM
+3701 PAKQRYAM

-3714 ALTQK
+3714 TLAQK

-3833 QGEGIF
+3833 RGEGVF

-3878 QSQMASAE
+3878 QSQIAAAE

-3904 DPENDDNDLLATL
+3904 DPETTDNDLLSTL

-3953 TEEQEHTV
+3953 TEEQEHAV

-4056 AIVRYHSGKAKPLTL
+4056 AIVRYHSGKARPLTL

-4082 EGASEAIE
+4082 EGAAAAIE

-4160 RFATFLSQIQKGA
+4160 RFSTFLSQIQKGE

-4266 TNLCIPGWIIGSDD
+4266 TNLCIPGWIIGRDD

-4290 LRPMWVAGTVAADV
+4290 LRPIWVAGTVAADV

-4335 VEISMDRPMKTFVPS
+4335 VEISMEHPMKTFVPS
-4350 LFKPMYEL
+4350 VFKPMYEL
-4358 YANADFTGFPIYRE
+4358 HANADFTGFPICRE

-4402 LNEAGGGNQWTPA
+4402 LNEVGGGNQWTPA
-4415 GFDPETGTING
+4415 GIDPEIGNING
-4426 LVNLMDQNPSK
+4426 LVNLLDQNPSK

-4460 SSSDE
+4460 SSPDE

-4502 NYWFRKN
+4502 NYWFRKH

-4521 DEEAQKAATEV
+4521 DEEAQKAAAEV
-4532 TTVMQMIKQSDKT
+4532 TAVMQMIKQSDKT

-4563 RTVVQEMNRVK
+4563 RAVVQEMNRVK

-4582 QFIESTDHAAE
+4582 QLTESTDHAAE